1 MRRARLS
8 WCRDKPARILPAPRV
23 LPEYNPGT
31 MPSADLIGF
40 VAAILTTASFVPQAW
55 HTWRTRD
62 LSGISL
68 TMYAMFTIGVALWL
82 VYGIVDGAW
91 PVIIANLVTLVLAS
105 TILAMKL
112 RSVMA
117 SPARTGGTTMLRGI
131 DDRAEAV

>member
-1 MRRARLS
+1 
-8 WCRDKPARILPAPRV
+8 
-23 LPEYNPGT
+23 

-131 DDRAEAV
+131 EDRAEAV